1 MIREQFLQG
10 ARLVVAALSDE
21 AVGAAWEEPSV
32 LAHQSVGSLAAHV
45 ARGGVS
51 IVAEYL
57 DHEVPPAATYSSA
70 DDYYARM
77 AELLADPALDQ
88 AVRDRGAALA
98 ATGWPA
104 VVTLATGALTDLERR
119 LDGEPTD
126 RVLPVAAGAMVLD
139 DYLVTRVVEQVVHL
153 DDLARSL
160 GRPAPE
166 VPAELAAIVATTG
179 ALIGLRRRGAATMVG
194 ALFRGRL
201 DGGVLPVM

>member
-1 MIREQFLQG
+1 
-10 ARLVVAALSDE
+10 
-21 AVGAAWEEPSV
+21 
-32 LAHQSVGSLAAHV
+32 
-45 ARGGVS
+45 
-51 IVAEYL
+51 
-57 DHEVPPAATYSSA
+57 
-70 DDYYARM
+70 M

-88 AVRDRGAALA
+88 AVRDRGATLA

-179 ALIGLRRRGAATMVG
+179 ALIGLRRRGPATMVG